1 MHRGGSKV
9 KSYYSSGSLSFV
21 TPELWSFFAMY
32 GELMSHP
39 AYVDPIPPPTP
50 PPVGSNL
57 EAATAF
63 GPHHWFSEHAATA
76 LFSSDWTTPLSHP
89 TNSPICDG
97 CDMDVSFTTRANSR
111 LANFWSRLLVL
122 ATDELDIDGI
132 YLGQSSSLFSSL
144 LVVFGHIARPYPSP
158 QSNTRIAAYEN
169 FLTRDS
175 FRFRFCFVCAYLQTG
190 WRMMRIRCSA
200 QHVPSPPVVG
210 FPRSREVTWTCTAG
224 TAGLPVVVRLTC
236 LSTRSTCLLW
246 TRSCSGRGSM
256 TAATWHAAIGSP
268 ERVVMPRGCCSPRR
282 ACRLV
287 CSMTC

>member
-1 MHRGGSKV
+1 MLIEFVLCWQGNDYNPWIIYPLDPVANVAAKSFAARMHHGGSKV

-50 PPVGSNL
+50 PPVGSSL
-57 EAATAF
+57 EAAVMSATKF

-122 ATDELDIDGI
+122 ATEELDIDGI
-132 YLGQSSSLFSSL
+132 YLGQSSSLLSSCSFSK
-144 LVVFGHIARPYPSP
+144 HIAKTYPSP
-158 QSNTRIAAYEN
+158 QSNMCLL
-169 FLTRDS
+169 LTRV
-175 FRFRFCFVCAYLQTG
+175 F
-190 WRMMRIRCSA
+190 
-200 QHVPSPPVVG
+200 
-210 FPRSREVTWTCTAG
+210 
-224 TAGLPVVVRLTC
+224 
-236 LSTRSTCLLW
+236 
-246 TRSCSGRGSM
+246 
-256 TAATWHAAIGSP
+256 
-268 ERVVMPRGCCSPRR
+268 
-282 ACRLV
+282 
-287 CSMTC
+287 